1 MICFDKSVR
10 ETEFQAENG
19 DAGGGL
25 FWRTVIDSNIPL
37 KLGHGLFF
45 PTYLE
50 ESFCLVWSNSLGEI
64 LFNNV
69 SMLK

>member
-50 ESFCLVWSNSLGEI
+50 ESFCLV
-64 LFNNV
+64 
-69 SMLK
+69 

>member
-1 MICFDKSVR
+1 MTIYLYYHHGGRSRWMICFDKSVR

-50 ESFCLVWSNSLGEI
+50 ESFCLV
-64 LFNNV
+64 
-69 SMLK
+69 